1 MRVILVEDEITATKK
16 LTSLLNRVRPG
27 IEVLAT
33 HESVKDTVN
42 WIRQGQTPDIAFFDI
57 QLADD
62 VSFEIFKQCEVN
74 FPVIFITA
82 YDNYLLQA
90 FEQNTIHY
98 LLKPITETKVREA
111 VEKLERMAGHFS
123 SLNKHPNRID
133 SKEKLLI
140 RKGMSYVPI
149 SINQIAYVFSEHKV
163 SFVKDHGGYVYL
175 ADQSLSDLEKVFDPQ
190 KFFRANRQYL
200 INLQAIDKYRSI
212 EHSKIKLEL
221 KPETAGDVIISKE
234 NAVVFRKWI
243 KEMV

>member
-33 HESVKDTVN
+33 LESVKDTVN

-90 FEQNTIHY
+90 FEQNTIH
-98 LLKPITETKVREA
+98 
-111 VEKLERMAGHFS
+111 
-123 SLNKHPNRID
+123 
-133 SKEKLLI
+133 
-140 RKGMSYVPI
+140 
-149 SINQIAYVFSEHKV
+149 
-163 SFVKDHGGYVYL
+163 
-175 ADQSLSDLEKVFDPQ
+175 
-190 KFFRANRQYL
+190 
-200 INLQAIDKYRSI
+200 
-212 EHSKIKLEL
+212 
-221 KPETAGDVIISKE
+221 
-234 NAVVFRKWI
+234 
-243 KEMV
+243 